1 MFVLLITLRFLGIK
15 TYEPAEGLGGWLYS
29 YFSQVCYRR
38 SAASCQYLSFS
49 AFTFTLNTPAD
60 SSLHQ
65 KPDATEHA
73 AAFITVSSP
82 PLRPFTRT
90 RFTEFRHNEK
100 LISQQKSQDK
110 KKVITFGEESRSWMA
125 EALTIKEA

>member
-1 MFVLLITLRFLGIK
+1 MFVLLRTLRFLGIK
-15 TYEPAEGLGGWLYS
+15 TYEPAEELGGWLYS
-29 YFSQVCYRR
+29 LFQPSVLQT
-38 SAASCQYLSFS
+38 LSSLLSVPPLLCFHLHPY
-49 AFTFTLNTPAD
+49 TQAD
-60 SSLHQ
+60 SSQHQ
-65 KPDATEHA
+65 KPDITEHA

-110 KKVITFGEESRSWMA
+110 KKVITFGEQSRSWKV
-125 EALTIKEA
+125 EARTIKEA